1 MWHREGF
8 APPPLPHLIRH
19 PGQNAIWEAPMASK
33 TLKACNG
40 HYTEYVLN
48 DPKATFILFFFLRQL
63 LILLKILLI
72 LFRPV

>member
-1 MWHREGF
+1 
-8 APPPLPHLIRH
+8 
-19 PGQNAIWEAPMASK
+19 MASK
-33 TLKACNG
+33 TRKACSG

-63 LILLKILLI
+63 LILLKILFI